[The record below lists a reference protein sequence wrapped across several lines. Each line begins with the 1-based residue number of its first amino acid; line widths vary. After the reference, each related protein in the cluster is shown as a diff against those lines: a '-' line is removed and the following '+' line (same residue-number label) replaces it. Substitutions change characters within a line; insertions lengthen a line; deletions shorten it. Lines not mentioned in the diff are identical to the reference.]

1 MNKKLA
7 IVLIALVGIGLYA
20 LPSTMA
26 LFSGQHSF
34 VNIDSTGNQ
43 IDCVKCHGDVKA
55 ELGTGKVAVGTSGP
69 AAETEGPHAAFK
81 CEYCHRIE
89 AGSSSGDNAYGIIT
103 YTSAKYLNTTGVEV
117 SQSVKLI
124 VSVFD
129 MEAGNIPESLT
140 TVDGNGNVTTNYPA
154 SGVNM
159 SGATISGKARE
170 GGYSVSIAYGDS
182 ENASGVVLETEPSN
196 MRLAPT
202 YNETTGVPLD
212 TRGGIDTAFNPSKVT
227 WDWAKDSRNRWGWQ
241 PNLSVAGYE
250 AINPGSS
257 YHAASLV
264 SCMECHAKSEPMGH
278 YSRVVDGTVNDGKAD
293 CENCHYGSSS
303 SSPNFNRMIWAGG
316 FNMTE
321 DESDTGVTEAHMEF
335 VNKNDGMTRFSDK
348 YQANNGACVAC
359 HTHVAVDIKYDKP
372 TTYQFDATFTTTGG
386 VETLD
391 NFVATGSNISYSDN
405 DPVPAPGP

>member
-182 ENASGVVLETEPSN
+182 ENSSGVVLETEPSN
-196 MRLAPT
+196 MRLVRKFFILTAGSYVRSGMIMRA
-202 YNETTGVPLD
+202 YNRCRE
-212 TRGGIDTAFNPSKVT
+212 T
-227 WDWAKDSRNRWGWQ
+227 WDWAKDS
-241 PNLSVAGYE
+241 
-250 AINPGSS
+250 
-257 YHAASLV
+257 
-264 SCMECHAKSEPMGH
+264 
-278 YSRVVDGTVNDGKAD
+278 
-293 CENCHYGSSS
+293 
-303 SSPNFNRMIWAGG
+303 
-316 FNMTE
+316 
-321 DESDTGVTEAHMEF
+321 
-335 VNKNDGMTRFSDK
+335 
-348 YQANNGACVAC
+348 
-359 HTHVAVDIKYDKP
+359 
-372 TTYQFDATFTTTGG
+372 
-386 VETLD
+386 
-391 NFVATGSNISYSDN
+391 
-405 DPVPAPGP
+405 